1 MTSLEAP
8 ALGNAP
14 HVNDDE
20 LFINDDNLRDA
31 RDGERKDNGGSGG
44 GERLRLEEELP
55 SENEFRTTGLRL
67 FLILSSLLV
76 SVFCQALD
84 DTIIATA
91 IPPITDHFRRLSHVG
106 WYGSVYLLTNCAFQ
120 LFYGKLYKIFPLR
133 WVFMSALFIFELG
146 SLVAAIAPKSETLIT
161 GRAVA
166 GIGAAGITS
175 GGMTIMAHTAPVRW
189 RPTFTSMIGAVY
201 GVASVVGPLLGGV
214 LAEKVSW
221 RWIFYLNLP
230 LGGASAFILSLS
242 LKRLPPSAGG
252 QNLTVAMT
260 IKRLD
265 LVGTFTFIASIAC
278 LLTALQYGG
287 TTAPWS
293 SGLVV
298 ALLTIFSILLATFI
312 LAQILQKDENA
323 TIPTHIAKNRNMAF
337 GAFFAICQGGAFN
350 IFIFYLPLYF
360 QVIKGANPIRSGINY
375 LPLILVNTI
384 GIIISGLLTT
394 KLGYYMPWIWFSSMT
409 MPIGAGLLTTLT
421 VDSNPSQWVIYQLV
435 FAIGS
440 GFGLQQPFVTA
451 QTSLPLEEVST
462 GMAIMLFSQLGGGA
476 IFVPVAQSVF
486 LSELVTSV
494 GRAGIPG
501 LDPHQLITLGAT
513 QFKQIIPP
521 ADIPRVVLAYNSG
534 LQQAYKVALVL
545 ACVSIIGPLGMKWVS
560 LKPETQ
566 KKNPG
571 IADLDKV

>member
-1 MTSLEAP
+1 MTSSRAP
-8 ALGNAP
+8 DLGNSR
-14 HVNDDE
+14 HISDG
-20 LFINDDNLRDA
+20 LFIDDISRRDA
-31 RDGERKDNGGSGG
+31 RDGPEKENSDT
-44 GERLRLEEELP
+44 GEFLRLEEERP

-161 GRAVA
+161 GRAIA

-175 GGMTIMAHTAPVRW
+175 GAMTIMAHTAPVRW

-201 GVASVVGPLLGGV
+201 GVSSAVGPLLGGV
-214 LAEKVSW
+214 LAEKASW

-230 LGGASAFILSLS
+230 LGGAAALILSLS
-242 LKRLPPSAGG
+242 LKRLPTSAGG
-252 QNLTVAMT
+252 QNLSVSIMV
-260 IKRLD
+260 KRLD
-265 LVGTFTFIASIAC
+265 VVGTFAFIASIAC

-287 TTAPWS
+287 TTTPWS
-293 SGLVV
+293 SGLVI
-298 ALLTIFSILLATFI
+298 ALLTMFSVLLTTFI
-312 LAQILQKDENA
+312 VAQILQKDENA

-337 GAFFAICQGGAFN
+337 GALFAICQGGAFN

-360 QVIKGANPIRSGINY
+360 QVIKDTNPIKSGVNY

-409 MPIGAGLLTTLT
+409 MPIGAGLLTTLA
-421 VDSNPSQWVIYQLV
+421 VDSNTSQWVGYQLI

-486 LSELVTSV
+486 ISQLVTSV
-494 GRAGIPG
+494 GKAGILG
-501 LDPHQLITLGAT
+501 LDSQQLVSLGAT
-513 QFKQIIPP
+513 QFRQIVSPK
-521 ADIPRVVLAYNSG
+521 DIPRVVLAYNSG
-534 LQQAYKVALVL
+534 LQQAFNVALIL
-545 ACVSIIGPLGMKWVS
+545 ACMSIIGPLGMKWVS
-560 LKPETQ
+560 LKPQIQ
-566 KKNPG
+566 KG
-571 IADLDKV
+571 SLATVEQDKV

>member
-1 MTSLEAP
+1 MTSP
-8 ALGNAP
+8 NAP
-14 HVNDDE
+14 DLGDPSTVNE
-20 LFINDDNLRDA
+20 HNNNASLR
-31 RDGERKDNGGSGG
+31 
-44 GERLRLEEELP
+44 
-55 SENEFRTTGLRL
+55 GLRL
-67 FLILSSLLV
+67 FFILSSLLV

-133 WVFMSALFIFELG
+133 WVFLSALFIFELG

-161 GRAVA
+161 GRAIA

-175 GGMTIMAHTAPVRW
+175 GAMTIMAHTAPVRW
-189 RPTFTSMIGAVY
+189 RPIFTSLIGAVY
-201 GVASVVGPLLGGV
+201 GIASVVGPILGGV
-214 LAEKVSW
+214 FAEKVSW

-230 LGGASAFILSLS
+230 LGGASALILSLS
-242 LKRLPPSAGG
+242 LKSLPPSAHG
-252 QNLTVAMT
+252 QNLSIAIM

-265 LVGTFTFIASIAC
+265 VVGTFTFIASIAC

-298 ALLTIFSILLATFI
+298 ALLTLFSVLLATFV

-337 GAFFAICQGGAFN
+337 GALFAICQGGAFN

-360 QVIKGANPIRSGINY
+360 QVIKDASPIRSGINY
-375 LPLILVNTI
+375 LPLILINTV
-384 GIIISGLLTT
+384 GIIISGILTT
-394 KLGYYMPWIWFSSMT
+394 KLGYYMPWIWFSSLT
-409 MPIGAGLLTTLT
+409 MPIGAGLLTTLA
-421 VDSNPSQWVIYQLV
+421 VDSRTSQWVGYQFL

-451 QTSLPLEEVST
+451 QTALPLEEVST

-476 IFVPVAQSVF
+476 IFVPVAQSSF
-486 LSELVTSV
+486 ISQLVTSV
-494 GRAGIPG
+494 GAMGIPG
-501 LDPHQLITLGAT
+501 LDPRQLISLGAT
-513 QFKQIIPP
+513 QFRQIIP
-521 ADIPRVVLAYNSG
+521 AKDIPRVILAYNDG
-534 LQQAYKVALVL
+534 LREAFKIALIL
-545 ACVSIIGPLGMKWVS
+545 ACLSIIGPLGMKWVVV
-560 LKPETQ
+560 KPQSNRENMATVSQ
-566 KKNPG
+566 
-571 IADLDKV
+571 DKE